1 MNKSKLTLV
10 ILMMLT
16 AWHASSQTAIPK
28 DSVVI
33 SKEVARK
40 VLIDL
45 ADYDRL
51 RENKVETNL
60 EDCIGIQKEKDVL
73 ISYMAQQNKLYGETL
88 LLTEK
93 QLKIRDEQLR
103 LNKGGSGKSLLF
115 GVAGFAVGLVL
126 GGLLIQ

>member
-1 MNKSKLTLV
+1 
-10 ILMMLT
+10 MMLT

-73 ISYMAQQNKLYGETL
+73 IGYMAQQNKLYGETL
-88 LLTEK
+88 QLTEK

-103 LNKGGSGKSLLF
+103 LNKGSSGKSLLF

>member
-1 MNKSKLTLV
+1 
-10 ILMMLT
+10 MMLT

-88 LLTEK
+88 QLTEK

-103 LNKGGSGKSLLF
+103 LNKSSSGKSLLF